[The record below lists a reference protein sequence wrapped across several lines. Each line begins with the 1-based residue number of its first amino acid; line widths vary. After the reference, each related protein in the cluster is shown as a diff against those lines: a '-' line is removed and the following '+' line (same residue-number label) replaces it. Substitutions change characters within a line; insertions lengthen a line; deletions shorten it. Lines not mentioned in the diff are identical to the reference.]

1 MFPETAHRA
10 LSERLLASQTR
21 TGIGLFLAIH
31 TYLLEENTDQ
41 RASRTHLAW
50 VEGQGVGIVV
60 VHDRS
65 TGRLSFAGS
74 DDKRLP
80 AADDLVA
87 LYRLADSAARQLPPE
102 ATSIER
108 ITATLTTLADS
119 LESWQKNGRLPT
131 PPPETVKAAPPARD
145 AAAPPPLS
153 TTFKR
158 PDTFLLDEAGVF
170 SDAAAAS
177 AFRARLDTLKK
188 QHGLSLYVVTVTYP
202 PGGLNVSLAEK
213 LAFEWL
219 TDGEGGVIVFDR
231 SRPDTLSFGG
241 TPHPQRWLSAVQ
253 LKSIHDTALAAGL
266 KAGAAPRERLEG
278 AVASLT
284 DSYIREGLPILREA
298 GHLLPSTARRI
309 VPLMLLVAVLC
320 AGLLYCFQ
328 RWQERSDRRNKT
340 VFLFPEVF
348 VPERLGAPHGGG
360 TAAETALPSSSSQSV
375 PIASAPSP

>member
-119 LESWQKNGRLPT
+119 LESWQKTRPASHPATGNRQSGPT
-131 PPPETVKAAPPARD
+131 RQ
-145 AAAPPPLS
+145 
-153 TTFKR
+153 
-158 PDTFLLDEAGVF
+158 GC
-170 SDAAAAS
+170 
-177 AFRARLDTLKK
+177 
-188 QHGLSLYVVTVTYP
+188 
-202 PGGLNVSLAEK
+202 GG
-213 LAFEWL
+213 
-219 TDGEGGVIVFDR
+219 
-231 SRPDTLSFGG
+231 
-241 TPHPQRWLSAVQ
+241 
-253 LKSIHDTALAAGL
+253 
-266 KAGAAPRERLEG
+266 
-278 AVASLT
+278 
-284 DSYIREGLPILREA
+284 
-298 GHLLPSTARRI
+298 
-309 VPLMLLVAVLC
+309 
-320 AGLLYCFQ
+320 
-328 RWQERSDRRNKT
+328 
-340 VFLFPEVF
+340 
-348 VPERLGAPHGGG
+348 
-360 TAAETALPSSSSQSV
+360 
-375 PIASAPSP
+375 SAPLVHHLQTP

>member
-153 TTFKR
+153 TTF
-158 PDTFLLDEAGVF
+158 
-170 SDAAAAS
+170 
-177 AFRARLDTLKK
+177 
-188 QHGLSLYVVTVTYP
+188 
-202 PGGLNVSLAEK
+202 
-213 LAFEWL
+213 
-219 TDGEGGVIVFDR
+219 
-231 SRPDTLSFGG
+231 
-241 TPHPQRWLSAVQ
+241 
-253 LKSIHDTALAAGL
+253 
-266 KAGAAPRERLEG
+266 
-278 AVASLT
+278 
-284 DSYIREGLPILREA
+284 
-298 GHLLPSTARRI
+298 
-309 VPLMLLVAVLC
+309 
-320 AGLLYCFQ
+320 
-328 RWQERSDRRNKT
+328 
-340 VFLFPEVF
+340 
-348 VPERLGAPHGGG
+348 
-360 TAAETALPSSSSQSV
+360 
-375 PIASAPSP
+375 